1 MNHYED
7 DGAPRNV
14 PKLRRKIAPTP
25 KSRAARRLRRAIF
38 ATIFSSIMT
47 HKLGELRWGQ
57 YVETVDNILLNT
69 VKTNELPSTYL
80 DALATCP
87 LPPGWVTSVLPTE
100 LRHQIITY
108 AKNKLVTLLT
118 PVAKRRAHTI
128 QLGPLRDQLIAEGSV
143 FPTDTLLKSLSP
155 MFDAWPPAALAELL
169 QCGTRRAY
177 RAGMWILPPSKVPYW
192 NVNAMLLLHGQ
203 VAEVTLS
210 RAGDDGTGL
219 DASFPQP
226 HTRATFSAP
235 AMIGETRCVLATPS
249 TAGYR
254 ARTNVLV
261 FEVPFREV
269 LRISDEQHLH
279 GANRDKCKRFISQG
293 RCAQA
298 TQSFRLDADMLGA
311 MRFFEAFNPADNHLL
326 AQAAKPRVA
335 FDKDVVIHSS
345 SMVGDIIIVSR
356 GELEV
361 RYSATASLPAG
372 LSSSSNSDSPHP
384 VVLSNVPTRAVTP
397 QPPAVYAASAAAPL
411 YSVVDVLRP
420 QSVFGADYLVF
431 EDRSPFSVV
440 ATCVTEY
447 WVISMAALHSAMKN
461 TSQRKVLV
469 ESAAHVREHM
479 LTLAKQPKALLSTIL
494 ADIPHLR
501 VLAEMPEAAHCL
513 DQIVHAATARVFKA
527 GDRVVSAGDDAN
539 TFILVQ
545 TGRLHHLSI
554 TTAPSGGDGS
564 SAIGNTSSTAADS
577 LNMAKKTTVP
587 CSLGSNFLMRGKW
600 PFSLT
605 AARICEAWV
614 LQKQDVWRLLRY
626 SDAPHLLNA
635 VRSAMTSRSTA
646 EHSPHHHHHFSTRLT
661 SRQSKPTSGTREEL
675 MSNNDPLDESQD
687 GRRHRPRLA
696 CEQRAEVRSQRKVD
710 RDEKAQRVAQ
720 DEATQLRRTY
730 RRLAPNISSRV
741 SFVAYEGLHPV
752 RPSAKEAYQ
761 AVRRIKSELQRESP
775 IGDKDKQLNA
785 TITGGQ
791 SPLSPQ
797 ASMIQRRRS
806 SKSAMVRME
815 RMTVH
820 ERVEDELD
828 NQRLKMRRKM
838 EASVSSNDAHLTDM
852 PTQQEGGPITPRRRT
867 ISASTAHSIASHERP
882 SAGKAEKNVLKQIL
896 AQHDAILAAKRAQAD
911 RGSDVSTVAMSNPFS
926 SLEPHA
932 PVPRLAPTGEL
943 VYQRPG
949 HQKKELFEA
958 KKYRHHSA
966 TSYLSAHAFTDL

>member
-1 MNHYED
+1 MNICD
-7 DGAPRNV
+7 DGSYQRHAP
-14 PKLRRKIAPTP
+14 KHRRKIAPTP
-25 KSRAARRLRRAIF
+25 RSRAARRLRKAIF

-57 YVETVDNILLNT
+57 YVETLDNILLNT
-69 VKTNELPSTYL
+69 VKTGDLPSSYL
-80 DALATCP
+80 DALAHCP
-87 LPPGWVTSVLPTE
+87 LPPGWVTSVLPSE

-108 AKNKLVTLLT
+108 AKNKLVNLLT

-128 QLGPLRDQLIAEGSV
+128 QLGPLRDQLMAEGAVPPS
-143 FPTDTLLKSLSP
+143 DTLLKSLSP
-155 MFDAWPPAALAELL
+155 MFDTWAPAALAELL

-177 RAGMWILPPSKVPYW
+177 RAGMWILPPTKVPYS

-203 VAEVTLS
+203 VSELTLS
-210 RAGDDGTGL
+210 RTGDDASIL
-219 DASFPQP
+219 DASYPQP
-226 HTRATFSAP
+226 HHRASYNAP
-235 AMIGETRCVLATPS
+235 AIIGETRCVLATPS

-254 ARTNVLV
+254 ARTNVLM

-269 LRISDEQHLH
+269 LRISDEQHLN

-298 TQSFRLDADMLGA
+298 TQSFRLDAEMLGT
-311 MRFFEAFNPADNHLL
+311 MKFFDAFNAVDNHML

-335 FDKDVVIHSS
+335 FDKEFVTHSGS
-345 SMVGDIIIVSR
+345 TIGDIMIVGR

-361 RYSATASLPAG
+361 RLSLSP
-372 LSSSSNSDSPHP
+372 SSHVPTSNSDTM
-384 VVLSNVPTRAVTP
+384 LSNMPTRAVTP
-397 QPPAVYAASAAAPL
+397 QLPPHSSQSGPQSAPSYA
-411 YSVVDVLRP
+411 VVDVLHSH
-420 QSVFGADYLVF
+420 SVFGADYLVF

-440 ATCVTEY
+440 AKGVTEY
-447 WVISMAALHSAMKN
+447 WVIPMTALHSVMKN

-469 ESAAHVREHM
+469 ESAACVREHM
-479 LTLAKQPKALLSTIL
+479 LTLAKQPRALMSTIL
-494 ADIPHLR
+494 AEVPHLR
-501 VLAEMPEAAHCL
+501 VLREMPEAAHCL
-513 DQIVHAATARVFKA
+513 DQIVHSATARVFKA

-539 TFILVQ
+539 TFIFVQ

-554 TTAPSGGDGS
+554 APSGGDA
-564 SAIGNTSSTAADS
+564 SASTANTASSTAAES
-577 LNMAKKTTVP
+577 SQSMAKKTAVP
-587 CSLGSNFLMRGKW
+587 CSLGGHFLTRGKW

-614 LQKQDVWRLLRY
+614 LQKQDVWRLLRNA
-626 SDAPHLLNA
+626 DGPHILNA
-635 VRSAMTSRSTA
+635 VRSAVTSRSSA
-646 EHSPHHHHHFSTRLT
+646 EHSHHHHHSSPRVV
-661 SRQSKPTSGTREEL
+661 SRQLKSASGTRDEL
-675 MSNNDPLDESQD
+675 VSSDPLDGSQNE
-687 GRRHRPRLA
+687 GRHKRLA
-696 CEQRAEVRSQRKVD
+696 NCEQRAQVRSQRKVE
-710 RDEKAQRVAQ
+710 RDDKAQRVVRE
-720 DEATQLRRTY
+720 EADQRRRAY

-752 RPSAKEAYQ
+752 RPSAKEAYH
-761 AVRRIKSELQRESP
+761 AVRRIKAEPSQLESP
-775 IGDKDKQLNA
+775 TDKSQQPLNA
-785 TITGGQ
+785 TTGGQ
-791 SPLSPQ
+791 SPLSPN

-806 SKSAMVRME
+806 SKMAMVRME
-815 RMTVH
+815 SMTVH

-838 EASVSSNDAHLTDM
+838 EASLSTTDGVVEDA
-852 PTQQEGGPITPRRRT
+852 GGPITPRRRT
-867 ISASTAHSIASHERP
+867 IAASTAQLHIVNSERP

-911 RGSDVSTVAMSNPFS
+911 RGADVSTVALSNPFS

-949 HQKKELFEA
+949 HA
-958 KKYRHHSA
+958 KQERFDAKTYRHHSA